1 MCRIL
6 PTASSCSVR
15 ARPARAGERADI
27 DIGMEGPASVSSPA
41 LAAIH
46 DELDEAPTPYTIEVV
61 DFARVSQKFR
71 RVAEH
76 RIAL

>member
-6 PTASSCSVR
+6 PTASFCSVR

-27 DIGMEGPASVSSPA
+27 DIGMEGPASVSSPG
-41 LAAIH
+41 
-46 DELDEAPTPYTIEVV
+46 PTPYTIEVV

-76 RIAL
+76 RIVL